1 MRALFMAAVF
11 LVVSGIVIGDA
22 AVQNDFIL
30 KSAYAAEM
38 QSVAGSSDRMT
49 AIGYGYLP
57 AGMPVGRAK
66 LMARR
71 AAIVD
76 AQRNLVEIIKG
87 TAVDAETSME
97 NYLVTSDIVKTK
109 VNGMVTGARIVAEKL
124 DADGSYEVT
133 MEVPMYGVGS
143 VSDVAINAIVGDS
156 APVPVPAPNPAFV
169 QIYNQI
175 SVNDNSFGSGYT
187 GVVIDAQNSG
197 ILRTFC
203 PAVYDTKGRAVY
215 GVNNVDKNFAVN
227 NGIVEYAEGS
237 EQWSRVT
244 AGTSR
249 AGANPLV
256 IKIVGLRERVVN
268 KCDVIISEADADKL
282 LTENQRSHFLDR
294 YAVVFE
300 K

>member
-1 MRALFMAAVF
+1 MRTLFKAAVF
-11 LVVSGIVIGDA
+11 LVVSGIMIGGA
-22 AVQNDFIL
+22 SLQNIFVMTR
-30 KSAYAAEM
+30 AHAAEM
-38 QSVAGSSDRMT
+38 QSVTESAGKMT
-49 AIGYGYLP
+49 AVGYGALP

-66 LMARR
+66 MLARR

-87 TAVDAETSME
+87 TAVDAATTVE

-109 VNGMVTGARIVAEKL
+109 VNGMVTGAMVIAEKM
-124 DADGSYEVT
+124 DADGAYEVT

-143 VSDVAINAIVGDS
+143 IADVAINAVVGDKT
-156 APVPVPAPNPAFV
+156 PVPVPAPSPAFV
-169 QIYNQI
+169 QIYNQV
-175 SVNDNSFGSGYT
+175 SVNSNTPGYT

-203 PAVYDTKGRAVY
+203 PAIYDTKGRAVY
-215 GVNNVDKNFAVN
+215 GVNNVNKDFAIN

-237 EQWSRVT
+237 EQWGRVT
-244 AGTSR
+244 AGASR
-249 AGANPLV
+249 AGTNPLV

-268 KCDVIISEADADKL
+268 KCDVIISEEDADKL
-282 LTENQRSHFLDR
+282 LAENQRSHFLDR
-294 YAVVFE
+294 YAVVLE

>member
-1 MRALFMAAVF
+1 MRSLFMAAVF
-11 LVVSGIVIGDA
+11 FVVSGIVIGDA

-38 QSVAGSSDRMT
+38 QSVAGSADRMT
-49 AIGYGYLP
+49 AIGYGYFP

-66 LMARR
+66 LMARG
-71 AAIVD
+71 AAIAD
-76 AQRNLVEIIKG
+76 AQRNLVGSIKG
-87 TAVDAETSME
+87 TAVDAERSVAD
-97 NYLVTSDIVKTK
+97 YVTISDIVKTK
-109 VNGMVTGARIVAEKL
+109 VNGMVTGARIVAEKVL
-124 DADGSYEVT
+124 ADGVYEVR
-133 MEVPMYGVGS
+133 MEVPMYGAGS
-143 VSDVAINAIVGDS
+143 ISDVAINSVVGDS

-203 PAVYDTKGRAVY
+203 PVIYDTKGRAVY
-215 GVNNVDKNFAVN
+215 GVNNVDKNFAIN
-227 NGIVEYAEGS
+227 NGIIEYAEGS
-237 EQWSRVT
+237 EQWSRVR
-244 AGTSR
+244 AGASR
-249 AGANPLV
+249 AGANPLI

>member
-1 MRALFMAAVF
+1 MRSLFMAAVF

-38 QSVAGSSDRMT
+38 QSAASSSDRMT
-49 AIGYGYLP
+49 AIGYGYFP

-109 VNGMVTGARIVAEKL
+109 VNGMVTGARIVAEKV
-124 DADGSYEVT
+124 DADGSYEIT

-143 VSDVAINAIVGDS
+143 ISDVAINAVVGDS
-156 APVPVPAPNPAFV
+156 VPVPVPAPNQAFI

-175 SVNDNSFGSGYT
+175 SVNDNVPGYT

-203 PAVYDTKGRAVY
+203 PAIYDTKGRAVY

-227 NGIVEYAEGS
+227 NGIVEYVEGS

-244 AGTSR
+244 AGVSR

-282 LTENQRSHFLDR
+282 LAENQRSRFLDK
-294 YAVVFE
+294 YAVVLE

>member
-1 MRALFMAAVF
+1 MKSLFMTAVF
-11 LVVSGIVIGDA
+11 LVVSGIVMSGTPL
-22 AVQNDFIL
+22 QNNFIQR
-30 KSAYAAEM
+30 ACAAEM
-38 QSVAGSSDRMT
+38 QTVADSAGKMT
-49 AIGYGYLP
+49 AVGYGAFP

-87 TAVDAETSME
+87 TAVDAETSVE
-97 NYLVTSDIVKTK
+97 NYIVTSDIVRTK
-109 VNGMVTGARIVAEKL
+109 VNGMVTGARIIAENL

-143 VSDVAINAIVGDS
+143 IADVAINAVVGDKAP
-156 APVPVPAPNPAFV
+156 APVPVPNPAFV

-175 SVNDNSFGSGYT
+175 SVSNNTSGYT

-203 PAVYDTKGRAVY
+203 PAIYDTNGRAVY
-215 GVNNVDKNFAVN
+215 GVSNVDKNFAIN

-237 EQWSRVT
+237 EQWGRVA

-249 AGANPLV
+249 AGTNPLV

-268 KCDVIISEADADKL
+268 KCDVIISEEDADKL
-282 LTENQRSHFLDR
+282 LAENQRSHFLDR
-294 YAVVFE
+294 YAVVLE